1 MPKGKKPVAQT
12 AAPAED
18 NDIPQAE
25 APAKRKRSVW
35 FTVLIWVFFPV
46 GLFKLWYDFISK
58 RYRMDITTKTS
69 LLNSV
74 VFFVMITAYAVF
86 VIVNVANAVR
96 IGNTD
101 GLLLRLIIA
110 SVVIIILFVAI
121 FAAFSTLSGRSM
133 LSPVRKM
140 MNRLDE
146 ITAEDLSARL
156 YPVDT
161 QDELMELTDRIN
173 SMLDGIEESFVRQ
186 QHFVSDASHEL
197 RTPISV
203 VQGYSDL
210 LSRWGKDDP
219 AILDESIEAIRTEAA
234 NMKSIVEQLLYLAK
248 LGSFHVQIRAF
259 DLAEVVRDIVEAY
272 DMTNVDKTITAHI
285 GDTIPVVADRALSVE
300 LIRIITDNAIKYT
313 PPGGRVDIRAD
324 ADGRGGA
331 TVIVADDGIGISAD
345 DLPHI
350 FDRFYRCDKARG
362 RENGSTGL
370 GLAIAKSIV
379 EMMGGGIS
387 AKSAPGKGSEF
398 TIRFAPHAGE

>member
-1 MPKGKKPVAQT
+1 MPKKKNAENKITPPAD
-12 AAPAED
+12 AAASAE
-18 NDIPQAE
+18 PR
-25 APAKRKRSVW
+25 AKRKQPVW
-35 FTVLIWVFFPV
+35 LTVLIWVIFPI

-58 RYRMDITTKTS
+58 RFRMDITTKTS

-74 VFFVMITAYAVF
+74 VFFVMLAGYAVF
-86 VIVNVANAVR
+86 VIVNVSFAVKA
-96 IGNTD
+96 GSTE
-101 GLLLRLIIA
+101 GLLLRIIIA
-110 SVVIIILFVAI
+110 SVIIIALFVAI
-121 FAAFSTLSGRSM
+121 FAAFSTLTGRSM

-140 MNRLDE
+140 MDRLDE

-156 YPVDT
+156 DPVDT

-173 SMLDGIEESFVRQ
+173 SMLDGIEESFIRQ
-186 QHFVSDASHEL
+186 RNFVSDASHEL

-203 VQGYSDL
+203 IQGYSDL
-210 LSRWGKDDP
+210 LSRWGKNDP
-219 AILDESIEAIRTEAA
+219 AILDESIEAIRSEAA

-248 LGSFHVQIRAF
+248 LGSFHIIMRAF

-272 DMTNVDKTITAHI
+272 DMTNVDKTITADI
-285 GDTIPVVADRALSVE
+285 ADNIPVVADRALSVE

-313 PPGGRVDIRAD
+313 PPGGKVDIRAES
-324 ADGRGGA
+324 DGRGGA
-331 TVIVADDGIGISAD
+331 TVVVADDGVGISAA

-387 AKSAPGKGSEF
+387 ARSAPGKGSEF
-398 TIRFAPHAGE
+398 TIVFAPHAGE